1 MLNKKKAIFGMIVSV
16 VLFLAAMATII
27 VCKYIGYWW
36 DAFFMRTLVAVA
48 FLSPAT
54 FALCLFSFLV
64 VKKRESK
71 SESYDAHKNHR

>member
-16 VLFLAAMATII
+16 VLFLAAITTII

-48 FLSPAT
+48 FLAPMT

-64 VKKRESK
+64 VKKRENK
-71 SESYDAHKNHR
+71 SGEYDAHKNER

>member
-1 MLNKKKAIFGMIVSV
+1 MLNKKKAIFGMVVSA

-48 FLSPAT
+48 FLAPMAFS
-54 FALCLFSFLV
+54 LCLFSFLV
-64 VKKRESK
+64 IKKRESK
-71 SESYDAHKNHR
+71 AESYDANKNER